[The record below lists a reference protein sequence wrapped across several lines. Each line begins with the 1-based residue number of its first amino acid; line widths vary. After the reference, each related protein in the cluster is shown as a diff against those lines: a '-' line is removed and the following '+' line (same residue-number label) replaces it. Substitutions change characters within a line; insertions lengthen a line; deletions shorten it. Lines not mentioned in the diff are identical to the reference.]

1 MLKEFRWTGLNGPKP
16 ETDLHVV
23 YISHV
28 NTETELFPRALNLN
42 ALATENI
49 FHITLAYP
57 DPYVDGRLRYTT
69 RNEVGSGKCGR
80 A

>member
-1 MLKEFRWTGLNGPKP
+1 MQMKSRWTSLGGPKP

-49 FHITLAYP
+49 FHLTLVYP
-57 DPYVDGRLRYTT
+57 DPYVDSRLRYTT
-69 RNEVGSGKCGR
+69 RDEVGSGE
-80 A
+80 

>member
-1 MLKEFRWTGLNGPKP
+1 MLRKFRWTSFNGTKP
-16 ETDLHVV
+16 ETDLHGVV

-49 FHITLAYP
+49 FHLTLVYP

-69 RNEVGSGKCGR
+69 RDEVGSGE
-80 A
+80 